1 MSDNVTCPA
10 EGCDYT
16 GVQSSVL
23 GHYSGTQD
31 DAHAGGYKTG
41 RDLLETDSTTTTS
54 ENPVFGDIDPDADPD
69 PEPDTSDNVELP
81 CGCDSYDPSDAPDP
95 PYKITCPD
103 CGQSWRVTE

>member
-1 MSDNVTCPA
+1 MSKEVTCPA

-41 RDLLETDSTTTTS
+41 RDLLEADSTTTTS
-54 ENPVFGDIDPDADPD
+54 ENPVFGDIDPDTD
-69 PEPDTSDNVELP
+69 PEPETESVELP
-81 CGCDSYDPSDAPDP
+81 CGCDSFDPSEAPQA

-103 CGQSWRVTE
+103 CGQSWKVTNE

>member
-1 MSDNVTCPA
+1 MSKEVTCPA

-41 RDLLETDSTTTTS
+41 RDLLEADSTTTTS

-69 PEPDTSDNVELP
+69 PERLPGDSGDSEEPGVEAE
-81 CGCDSYDPSDAPDP
+81 S
-95 PYKITCPD
+95 
-103 CGQSWRVTE
+103 

>member
-1 MSDNVTCPA
+1 MSKEVTCPA

-41 RDLLETDSTTTTS
+41 RDLLESTDTNES
-54 ENPVFGDIDPDADPD
+54 ENPVFGDSDPDADP
-69 PEPDTSDNVELP
+69 EPNVETSDKLELP
-81 CGCDSYDPSDAPDP
+81 CGCDSYDVSDAPDP